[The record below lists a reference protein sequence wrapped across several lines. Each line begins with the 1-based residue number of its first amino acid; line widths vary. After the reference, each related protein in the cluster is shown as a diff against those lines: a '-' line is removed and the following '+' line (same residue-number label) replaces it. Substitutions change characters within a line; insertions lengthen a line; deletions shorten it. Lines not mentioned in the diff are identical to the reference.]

1 MQRTTASRRP
11 TMIKIDDIIALL
23 RIGTQRQ
30 YNARELHTTNAT
42 IELHVTSLFGQD
54 FDYQLIPNT
63 NGELSLYY
71 PRRILLPTIDKWS
84 NISTSKIQ
92 ATIDVRDLFVRSRIA
107 RCRSRFVVP
116 VILLDGKYI
125 CRSSTVASW
134 GEVYSRSGVDRL
146 LETGNRTTN
155 PSIIDSTTNPTAVTN
170 DLDGP
175 PTIAIVGAA
184 AAAAA
189 AAASASSS
197 NVEVPQQNIFDKL
210 RGADIDL
217 LKILDVSSI
226 VNLMV
231 EKRKTMFGVSVTSS
245 ENSDKENR
253 YRDFQLLILPYPGC
267 EHFRD
272 FSIQKYNGELMFY
285 DWSLPI
291 NDSSFQVPE
300 YLSSRVQTDWSF
312 WKSWNSIDLTK
323 NYFQLILRHLET
335 NDHGLL
341 IHCISG
347 WDRTPLFICL
357 LRLSLWADGWIH
369 QSLTV
374 EEILYLT
381 LAYDWYLFGHCLP
394 ERLLRGEEILYFA
407 FMILPHL
414 VSNEFVYKQPNNA
427 SNPQLTTVSDITE
440 SIYSISALSDF
451 ENLSSNSSSLAN
463 IHENSTINFNRNS
476 DDISFN
482 QNIDFNAP
490 ETNENLDSIP
500 STIRKEKLLAVSQLF
515 QLCYRTV
522 IPNRLP
528 TTTSNTN
535 LLADSLSSFNPRP
548 IGREIARSI
557 NNFIGQWRTQPR

>member
-1 MQRTTASRRP
+1 MQRTTVSTRS
-11 TMIKIDDIIALL
+11 TTISIDDIIALL
-23 RIGTQRQ
+23 RIGTQSQ
-30 YNARELHTTNAT
+30 YNARDLHTTNAT

-54 FDYQLIPNT
+54 YDYQLISNT

-71 PRRILLPTIDKWS
+71 PRRILVPIIDKWS
-84 NISTSKIQ
+84 NISTPKIQ
-92 ATIDVRDLFVRSRIA
+92 STIDIREFFVRSRIA

-146 LETGNRTTN
+146 LDTGNRTTN
-155 PSIIDSTTNPTAVTN
+155 PSIIDSTTNPTAVAN

-184 AAAAA
+184 AV
-189 AAASASSS
+189 AASASSS
-197 NVEVPQQNIFDKL
+197 SNVDVPQQNIFDKL

-217 LKILDVSSI
+217 LKMLDVSSI

-231 EKRKTMFGVSVTSS
+231 EKRKTMFGVNVTSS

-272 FSIQKYNGELMFY
+272 FSFRKYNGELMFY
-285 DWSLPI
+285 DWSLPL

-300 YLSSRVQTDWSF
+300 HLSSRVQTDWSV
-312 WKSWNSIDLTK
+312 WKSWSSIDLTK

-347 WDRTPLFICL
+347 WDRTPLFISL

-374 EEILYLT
+374 EEMLYLT

-407 FMILPHL
+407 FMMLPHL
-414 VSNEFVYKQPNNA
+414 VSDEFVYKQSNNS
-427 SNPQLTTVSDITE
+427 SNSQLTTVSNQTD
-440 SIYSISALSDF
+440 SIYSISGLSDF
-451 ENLSSNSSSLAN
+451 ENLSASNSLSSVTIN
-463 IHENSTINFNRNS
+463 DNSTINFNHNT
-476 DDISFN
+476 DQLSFN
-482 QNIDFNAP
+482 QNIDLNSS
-490 ETNENLDSIP
+490 ETNENGDSIP
-500 STIRKEKLLAVSQLF
+500 STIRKEKLFAVFHLF

-522 IPNRLP
+522 IPNRPP
-528 TTTSNTN
+528 TTNSSTN
-535 LLADSLSSFNPRP
+535 LLPDSLSSFNPRP

>member
-1 MQRTTASRRP
+1 MEQSTASPRTT
-11 TMIKIDDIIALL
+11 TINIDDIITVL
-23 RIGTQRQ
+23 RIATQNQ
-30 YNARELHTTNAT
+30 YSARELHTTNAT
-42 IELHVTSLFGQD
+42 IELNFTSLFGQD
-54 FDYQLIPNT
+54 YEYQLISNT

-71 PRRILLPTIDKWS
+71 PRRILVPTIDKWS
-84 NISTSKIQ
+84 NITTSKIQ
-92 ATIDVRDLFVRSRIA
+92 TTLDLRDYFVRSRIA

-116 VILLDGKYI
+116 VILIDGKYI

-146 LETGNRTTN
+146 LDTSTRTTAPLILDSPVN
-155 PSIIDSTTNPTAVTN
+155 PSGVTT

-175 PTIAIVGAA
+175 PNIAIEGAA
-184 AAAAA
+184 AAAA
-189 AAASASSS
+189 SS
-197 NVEVPQQNIFDKL
+197 NTEVPQQQNIFDKL

-217 LKILDVSSI
+217 LKVLDVSSI

-231 EKRKTMFGVSVTSS
+231 EKRKIMFGVNVTSS

-272 FSIQKYNGELMFY
+272 FSVQRYNGELMFY
-285 DWSLPI
+285 DWSLPL
-291 NDSSFQVPE
+291 NDSSFHVPE
-300 YLSSRVQTDWSF
+300 RVSSLVKTDWSF

-323 NYFQLILRHLET
+323 NYLQLIIRHLEI
-335 NDHGLL
+335 DEHGLL
-341 IHCISG
+341 VHCISG
-347 WDRTPLFICL
+347 WDRTPLFISL

-407 FMILPHL
+407 FMMLPHL
-414 VSNEFVYKQPNNA
+414 CSNDFVYKRSNNPPN
-427 SNPQLTTVSDITE
+427 SQLNTTTSDRSE
-440 SIYSISALSDF
+440 SVYSISALTRLNDA
-451 ENLSSNSSSLAN
+451 NSNSSPPVDVTD
-463 IHENSTINFNRNS
+463 HSTINFNRNA
-476 DDISFN
+476 DEISFAQKSDLN
-482 QNIDFNAP
+482 S
-490 ETNENLDSIP
+490 NEEHENTSSP
-500 STIRKEKLLAVSQLF
+500 PKTIREEKLLAVSHLF

-522 IPNRLP
+522 IPNRP
-528 TTTSNTN
+528 PPVASNTN
-535 LLADSLSSFNPRP
+535 LLPQGLSAFNPRP
-548 IGREIARSI
+548 IGREIARSF

>member
-1 MQRTTASRRP
+1 MERTTESARS
-11 TMIKIDDIIALL
+11 TTINSDDIIGLL
-23 RIGTQRQ
+23 RIGTQNQ

-42 IELHVTSLFGQD
+42 IELNVTSLFGQD
-54 FDYQLIPNT
+54 YDYQLISNT

-84 NISTSKIQ
+84 NISTPKIQ
-92 ATIDVRDLFVRSRIA
+92 STIDIRDLFVRSRIA
-107 RCRSRFVVP
+107 RCRSRFVAP

-146 LETGNRTTN
+146 LDTGNRTTN

-184 AAAAA
+184 AAAAS
-189 AAASASSS
+189 SASSS
-197 NVEVPQQNIFDKL
+197 NVEVPQQQNIFDKL

-231 EKRKTMFGVSVTSS
+231 EKRKTMFGVNVTSS

-267 EHFRD
+267 EHFRE
-272 FSIQKYNGELMFY
+272 FSIQSYNGDLMFY

-291 NDSSFQVPE
+291 NDALFQVPE
-300 YLSSRVQTDWSF
+300 HLSSRVPTDWSF

-335 NDHGLL
+335 DEHGLL

-369 QSLTV
+369 QSLTGT
-374 EEILYLT
+374 EILYLT

-407 FMILPHL
+407 FMMLPYL
-414 VSNEFVYKQPNNA
+414 ISNEFVYKQSNNP
-427 SNPQLTTVSDITE
+427 SNSQLTNVSNRTE
-440 SIYSISALSDF
+440 NIYSISGLNDF
-451 ENLSSNSSSLAN
+451 ENLNSNSSSSVN
-463 IHENSTINFNRNS
+463 TNGSSTINFHRDS
-476 DDISFN
+476 DEVSFN
-482 QNIDFNAP
+482 QNIDLNIS
-490 ETNENLDSIP
+490 ETNKDIDSIP
-500 STIRKEKLLAVSQLF
+500 LTTRKEKLLGVSHLF

-522 IPNRLP
+522 IPNRPP
-528 TTTSNTN
+528 TTTSSTN
-535 LLADSLSSFNPRP
+535 LLPDSLSAFNPRP